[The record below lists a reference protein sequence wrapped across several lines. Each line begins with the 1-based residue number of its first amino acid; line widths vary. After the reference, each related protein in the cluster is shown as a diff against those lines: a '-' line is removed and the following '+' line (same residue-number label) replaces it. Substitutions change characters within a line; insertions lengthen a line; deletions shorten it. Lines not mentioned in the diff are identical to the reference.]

1 MKYDK
6 TYLRNKSLLQRKK
19 KYIKAKKFNFNFNLI
34 FKLIKKH
41 FYKKKIIIAGY
52 YPSNYEVDILNF
64 LKKAS
69 KKKFKIVLPVV
80 SSSNKMSFKSWIFK
94 EPLYVSKFGI
104 LEPKNSNR
112 EIIPDLIMVPIVA
125 FDHRLNRIGYGKG
138 YYDRSLKKISKNKK
152 KTISLGIAYSFQ
164 QCKRI
169 PVNKH
174 DFKLDYIFTER
185 GIISSNQ

>member
-6 TYLRNKSLLQRKK
+6 AYLRKKSLIQRR
-19 KYIKAKKFNFNFNLI
+19 IKHLTTNKFDFNLI

-41 FYKKKIIIAGY
+41 FYKKRIIIAGY

-69 KKKFKIVLPVV
+69 KKKFRIALPIIRP
-80 SSSNKMSFKSWIFK
+80 SNTIIFKSWIFE
-94 EPLYVSKFGI
+94 EPLYVNKFGI
-104 LEPKNSNR
+104 LEPKNSQKT
-112 EIIPDLIMVPIVA
+112 IIPDLIMVPLVA
-125 FDHRLNRIGYGKG
+125 FDKQLNRIGYGKG
-138 YYDRSLKKISKNKK
+138 YYDRSLQKIIKNKK
-152 KTISLGIAYSFQ
+152 RAVSLGIAYSFQ
-164 QCKRI
+164 QCTKI

-174 DFKLDYIFTER
+174 DFRLDYIFTER